1 MNKILFYIFF
11 FIIITNCTLKKV
23 EKHHGFH
30 YLDKKQEKL
39 NINISNKN
47 DILSILGPPSTK
59 GSFDNDLWIY
69 IEQKEAKQS
78 LFRLGRTKI
87 EVNNILV
94 LEIDNMGLL
103 VEKTFLDKESMNRI
117 KFSEDATVVAYKKSN
132 FVYNFLSSLRQKVND
147 PLGKRKEA
155 GSRRKNKN

>member
-11 FIIITNCTLKKV
+11 LIIITNCTLKKV

>member
-1 MNKILFYIFF
+1 
-11 FIIITNCTLKKV
+11 
-23 EKHHGFH
+23 
-30 YLDKKQEKL
+30 LDKKQEKL

>member
-1 MNKILFYIFF
+1 M
-11 FIIITNCTLKKV
+11 
-23 EKHHGFH
+23 
-30 YLDKKQEKL
+30 DKKQEKL